1 MSKRARKPV
10 IAVAAIG
17 LGWVAALAMAAWSG
31 RTTPLR
37 PKPPAVV
44 RWVTV
49 KPPPSGP
56 ASRDW
61 THFLACSGLA
71 GDPELMRATLLLN
84 GGGDEAVWRK
94 AERREALVRVA
105 LVPAPGALSAQAE
118 KIISDA
124 PGAVADCGDAP

>member
-1 MSKRARKPV
+1 MSKRPARPV
-10 IAVAAIG
+10 IAAAAIG
-17 LGWVAALAMAAWSG
+17 AGWVVALAMAAWSG
-31 RTTPLR
+31 RTTPLQA
-37 PKPPAVV
+37 KPPEAA

-49 KPPPSGP
+49 NVPPSGP
-56 ASRDW
+56 AARDW

-84 GGGDEAVWRK
+84 GGGDEAVWRRT
-94 AERREALVRVA
+94 ERREALVRVA
-105 LVPAPGALSAQAE
+105 LVPAPGALSAEAE

>member
-1 MSKRARKPV
+1 MKRRPAKSLV
-10 IAVAAIG
+10 VAVAICGGWG
-17 LGWVAALAMAAWSG
+17 LALAMAAWSG
-31 RTTPLR
+31 RTTPLDAA
-37 PKPPAVV
+37 PPEAP

-49 KPPPSGP
+49 NVPPSGP
-56 ASRDW
+56 AARDW

-84 GGGDEAVWRK
+84 GGGDPAVWSRTS
-94 AERREALVRVA
+94 RREALVRVA
-105 LVPAPGALSAQAE
+105 LVPTAGTLSPEAE